1 MSRGMSN
8 CNPGNI
14 RRSRTRYKGEVRPSR
29 DPEFK
34 QFASLEWGYR
44 AIFVLLHTYRVR
56 YGLGSLD
63 GVIARWAPPRPLPPL
78 RGRTD
83 GAEGRRAARYF
94 VPGDDASPGG
104 GHLAHGERGGGA
116 ARGARTGLGALPRR
130 FSRIG
135 GAGFRPGSASAGLRG
150 CGFPA

>member
-63 GVIARWAPPRPLPPL
+63 GMIARWAPP
-78 RGRTD
+78 
-83 GAEGRRAARYF
+83 
-94 VPGDDASPGG
+94 
-104 GHLAHGERGGGA
+104 
-116 ARGARTGLGALPRR
+116 
-130 FSRIG
+130 
-135 GAGFRPGSASAGLRG
+135 
-150 CGFPA
+150 